1 MQINLGF
8 TPIKA
13 VDLSKHL
20 EQGEYSDH
28 KTTLQWAQDSIESEL
43 KCNILLAGKPNYG
56 ITKPYNIAENLGDF
70 EIPTDEEEDAVLV
83 KAVDTFWVPLE
94 ELEPGVPWIHHY
106 RTQDGTS
113 LDSTKYWFHNTD
125 HEAAIN
131 IIRKHY
137 Q

>member
-94 ELEPGVPWIHHY
+94 ELEPGSLGSITTGL
-106 RTQDGTS
+106 RTGYLWTAPSTGSTTLTMKQPSTS
-113 LDSTKYWFHNTD
+113 
-125 HEAAIN
+125 
-131 IIRKHY
+131 
-137 Q
+137 